1 MGVGLRASTRYCA
14 PVERSRAG
22 PFASGGDPASLPW
35 QTIHLL
41 QATTTCACGGHF
53 SYSEQPTV

>member
-22 PFASGGDPASLPW
+22 PFASGGDPAPLTLANDTPVAGNDNMC
-35 QTIHLL
+35 LRRAL
-41 QATTTCACGGHF
+41 QL
-53 SYSEQPTV
+53 Q